1 MNKVI
6 FLGRL
11 GKDPEVRYGSN
22 NNAVAS
28 FSLAVDRKYKRDNE
42 PTVDFFNL
50 VAFGKT
56 AEFCEKYL
64 KQGSKVA
71 VVGHIQND
79 PYKNKEGKEVYSTK
93 VYVDEIEFAESKASS
108 GTQAKPQSNVFMQV
122 DDSDLEEL
130 PFN

>member
-22 NNAVAS
+22 DHVVAT

-64 KQGSKVA
+64 RQGTKVL
-71 VVGHIQND
+71 VTGRVQND
-79 PYKNKEGKEVYSTK
+79 NYTNKDGQKVYSTQ
-93 VYVDEIEFAESKASS
+93 VYVDEIEFAESKAS
-108 GTQAKPQSNVFMQV
+108 GTQAKPQNNDFINV

>member
-11 GKDPEVRYGSN
+11 GKDPEVRYGGN
-22 NNAVAS
+22 DHVVAS

-64 KQGSKVA
+64 RKGSRVS
-71 VVGHIQND
+71 VVGHVQND
-79 PYKNKEGKEVYSTK
+79 PYKNKEGKEVYYTK
-93 VYVDEIEFAESKASS
+93 VYVEEIEFAESKASS
-108 GTQAKPQSNVFMQV
+108 GTQAKPQSNDFLQV
-122 DDSDLEEL
+122 DDSDLEEF
-130 PFN
+130 PF